1 MMPTAA
7 AAVAAECKP
16 PIIAKRRA
24 PHTRVAS
31 MPKRRAP
38 NNNNSSSSSSGGGSG
53 SGSGSNSE
61 IHSNS
66 NNDDDNNNNSN
77 NNNSQWKSTESPM
90 DLSNYVVK
98 VGSSDNGDD
107 AAVNDD
113 DKDDGGD
120 DDDDSDDD
128 EIDDDAVKKSARRNT
143 NKSKDN
149 HKPKSKVVPK
159 TVAVKAITTKGKES
173 AKTSVTKESSSKSV
187 RFA

>member
-1 MMPTAA
+1 
-7 AAVAAECKP
+7 
-16 PIIAKRRA
+16 
-24 PHTRVAS
+24 
-31 MPKRRAP
+31 
-38 NNNNSSSSSSGGGSG
+38 
-53 SGSGSNSE
+53 
-61 IHSNS
+61 
-66 NNDDDNNNNSN
+66 
-77 NNNSQWKSTESPM
+77 M

-98 VGSSDNGDD
+98 VGSSDHGDD

-120 DDDDSDDD
+120 DNDDDNSG
-128 EIDDDAVKKSARRNT
+128 DDDAVKKSAMRNT

-173 AKTSVTKESSSKSV
+173 AKSSVTKESSSKSV